1 MNPAAK
7 SILFGQV
14 CLYAGLLICV
24 ILKPAGLATND
35 GISYY
40 GVQAETILPYAFA
53 LLGGAYFALRASH
66 QLDSEAWRLLRLALQ
81 VYALLIAGLVITPY
95 AAGRWVDYLHTAC
108 GSALFFLQL
117 VLSGWLIW
125 KLHKIWWSVVLSFVE
140 LAAGI
145 LCALYL
151 NPTHGFLLQFQV
163 LFQLAFGLLLIL
175 NLQKMTLSS
184 NKL

>member
-1 MNPAAK
+1 VKPAAK

-14 CLYAGLLICV
+14 CLYGGLLVCV
-24 ILKPAGLATND
+24 LLKPAGLATND

-53 LLGGAYFALRASH
+53 LLGGAYFTLRASH
-66 QLDSEAWRLLRLALQ
+66 QPEDEAWRLLRLALQ

-125 KLHKIWWSVVLSFVE
+125 KLLKIWWSVVLSLIE
-140 LAAGI
+140 LGAGI

-151 NPTHGFLLQFQV
+151 SPTHGFLLQFQV

-175 NLQKMTLSS
+175 SLQKIAPSP